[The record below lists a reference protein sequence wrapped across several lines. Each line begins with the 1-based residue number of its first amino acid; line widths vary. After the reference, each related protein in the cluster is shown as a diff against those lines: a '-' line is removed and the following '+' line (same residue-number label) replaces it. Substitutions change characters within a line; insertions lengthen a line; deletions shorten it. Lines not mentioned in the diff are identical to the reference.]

1 MRFLIHCLTG
11 LLILLS
17 GISAGQA
24 EHRDL
29 QILGWLEEA
38 KLASA
43 EMAIQA
49 KLDTGADNSSLN
61 APDHERFDRDGKEWI
76 RFTVENRD
84 GEKHTF
90 EKPVER
96 NVRIRSAS
104 GTSRRPVVKMELC
117 VGNVLRRVDVNLAD
131 RSNLGYQMLIGRSYM
146 KDRILVDS
154 GAEFTA
160 NPDCAEVEA
169 DDADRPDESG
179 DYDDEG
185 EQLDRN
191 DNGENEDQENGD

>member
-1 MRFLIHCLTG
+1 MRFPATCLTG
-11 LLILLS
+11 LCLLLLTTT
-17 GISAGQA
+17 GAHA

-29 QILGWLEEA
+29 RILGWLEEA

-43 EMAIQA
+43 EISIQA

-61 APDHERFDRDGKEWI
+61 APEHERFKRDGKEWI
-76 RFTVENRD
+76 RFSVENRD

-117 VGNVLRRVDVNLAD
+117 VGDVLRRVDVNLAD
-131 RSNLGYQMLIGRSYM
+131 RSNLEYQMLIGRSYM

-154 GAEFTA
+154 GAEFTTS
-160 NPDCAEVEA
+160 PDCAESEA

-179 DYDDEG
+179 DYDDED
-185 EQLDRN
+185 ES
-191 DNGENEDQENGD
+191 

>member
-1 MRFLIHCLTG
+1 MQHLCSRLAILFL
-11 LLILLS
+11 LLPLATAIK
-17 GISAGQA
+17 AD
-24 EHRDL
+24 HREL

-61 APDHERFDRDGKEWI
+61 APDHERFDRDGEEWI

-84 GEKHTF
+84 GDKHTF

-117 VGNVLRRVDVNLAD
+117 VGHVLRRVDVNLAD
-131 RSNLGYQMLIGRSYM
+131 RSNLQYQMLIGRSYM

-154 GAEFTA
+154 AAEFTA
-160 NPDCAEVEA
+160 DPDCSDAVA
-169 DDADRPDESG
+169 DDADRPDEGG

-185 EQLDRN
+185 EQRN
-191 DNGENEDQENGD
+191 GADEDDTAEDDD